1 MAKFL
6 MKSKSA
12 PKSFPAWFRGYE
24 EGKTFTAPDKSAT
37 QRWLNDK
44 CLQAGTVVDEFLIAM
59 TLELKKSGSPMFW
72 RNI

>member
-44 CLQAGTVVDEFLIAM
+44 CLQAGTVVDEF
-59 TLELKKSGSPMFW
+59 F
-72 RNI
+72 